1 MKTLKITKAQKEALE
16 STAAQLVVTIGLS
29 VVSLVALAAVKAV
42 TEANVVIETA
52 QTNN

>member
-29 VVSLVALAAVKAV
+29 VVSLVTLAAVKAV
-42 TEANVVIETA
+42 TEAKVIETA
-52 QTNN
+52 QSNN